1 LEQTLALDKRIVD
14 KTNINF
20 KDISSTSFS
29 STHRKSLLENELF
42 KTQKEK
48 MSGLLESYNPTVFA
62 YKIEVS
68 LLNSL
73 SCLLYSVKNGLRNTE
88 LLNYFEIFDVMKPD
102 PTKLIIKYDLN
113 YWDNFFYT
121 LDNLQNHLLHNFNKW
136 MAHMH
141 IVERVSKKYDYL
153 NNSVTSTVQT
163 YGLSANFQSYGFDDF
178 RDLTKT
184 MLELVF
190 YIISLHY
197 TMFKEFKTSQHS
209 FVEGE
214 AISNK
219 TKIISLLEKCS
230 TLLNNKAVFPTSWAE
245 VNRGAKGGISDLAG
259 PTAGTND
266 LFAILR
272 DSLR

>member
-1 LEQTLALDKRIVD
+1 
-14 KTNINF
+14 
-20 KDISSTSFS
+20 
-29 STHRKSLLENELF
+29 
-42 KTQKEK
+42 

-102 PTKLIIKYDLN
+102 PTKIIIKYDLS
-113 YWDNFFYT
+113 YWDNFFQT

-163 YGLSANFQSYGFDDF
+163 YGLSANFQSNF
-178 RDLTKT
+178 
-184 MLELVF
+184 
-190 YIISLHY
+190 
-197 TMFKEFKTSQHS
+197 
-209 FVEGE
+209 FV
-214 AISNK
+214 
-219 TKIISLLEKCS
+219 
-230 TLLNNKAVFPTSWAE
+230 
-245 VNRGAKGGISDLAG
+245 
-259 PTAGTND
+259 
-266 LFAILR
+266 
-272 DSLR
+272 